1 MVQGQSVMIATNQL
15 MFLVALAFII
25 AASAIWLAPKPSR
38 AVDMTQAGH

>member
-1 MVQGQSVMIATNQL
+1 

-38 AVDMTQAGH
+38 AVDMTRRATEFKERSIV